1 MIKLTRLGG
10 EQFVLNAE
18 LIRYIESRP
27 DTFIT
32 LSGGERMVV
41 VESMD
46 EVLRRA
52 IDYQRSKQL
61 LPNAAEQVVRP
72 PATCRQS

>member
-10 EQFVLNAE
+10 EAFVLNAE

-32 LSGGERMVV
+32 LLGGERLVV
-41 VESMD
+41 LESMD
-46 EVLRRA
+46 EVVGRA
-52 IDYQRSKQL
+52 IEYQRSKML
-61 LPNAAEQVVRP
+61 FP
-72 PATCRQS
+72 PMVSPTDRRNGE